1 MVLEAEE
8 KSRKKRLKTV
18 CWVLQPQEDF
28 SNLGKTGLVEWQV
41 DSKKKKKEEGKTVRG
56 DHCLKKVK

>member
-41 DSKKKKKEEGKTVRG
+41 DSKKKKRRKERQWEGITV
-56 DHCLKKVK
+56 